1 MQFNTIRFK
10 ASILYS
16 LVLAII
22 LSIFGG
28 IIYLNLQKVLYG
40 YLDKELEVK
49 AQEIK
54 TILNAYEKIKQRQ
67 NHPFQG
73 LLNLLENEGL
83 IEDQKMVIDDIWR
96 SKFEILHL
104 KADYINILNI
114 QGNTLVNSN
123 NFTPKV
129 AKLFESQLPVSL
141 KEKQFKTLK
150 EGGVKIRAINLP
162 VIYQDKQLVLQ
173 IGTPLRKTSE
183 ILSNTFVL
191 LIALILFILLLTSFL
206 GGFLAERALI
216 PVKSAIEAANNI
228 IKHKDLSIR
237 VEEHQ
242 ADVEMKELVK
252 SFNNLLSQL
261 EISFNHI
268 TEFSSRVAHELKTP
282 LAITKGELEVAL
294 DQDRNKEE
302 YKRVIEECLQETD
315 RMIRVIKDLLL
326 LAKLDYKREIYKF
339 EKLNINNLLKEIY
352 EQSGVLATAKNIQ
365 VNLEIP
371 ENDIFIRADKVHLR
385 RLFLNLINN
394 AINYTPENGE
404 VKIGATSSGSNVS
417 VNIEDNGVG
426 ISEENLDKIF
436 DKFFRIKKDA
446 PSEASGTGLGLNI
459 AQSIAHAHNGEISVK
474 SQLGKGSTFTV
485 TLPQA

>member
-1 MQFNTIRFK
+1 
-10 ASILYS
+10 
-16 LVLAII
+16 
-22 LSIFGG
+22 
-28 IIYLNLQKVLYG
+28 
-40 YLDKELEVK
+40 
-49 AQEIK
+49 
-54 TILNAYEKIKQRQ
+54 
-67 NHPFQG
+67 
-73 LLNLLENEGL
+73 
-83 IEDQKMVIDDIWR
+83 
-96 SKFEILHL
+96 
-104 KADYINILNI
+104 
-114 QGNTLVNSN
+114 
-123 NFTPKV
+123 V

-150 EGGVKIRAINLP
+150 KGSVKIRAINLP

-173 IGTPLRKTSE
+173 IGTPLRKTLG
-183 ILSNTFVL
+183 ILNSTLIL

-206 GGFLAERALI
+206 GGFLVERALI
-216 PVKSAIEAANNI
+216 PVKSAIDAANNI

-242 ADVEMKELVK
+242 ADDEMKELVK

-268 TEFSSRVAHELKTP
+268 KEFSSHVAHELKTP
-282 LAITKGELEVAL
+282 LAITKGELELAL
-294 DQDRNKEE
+294 DQDRDKEE
-302 YKRVIEECLQETD
+302 YRRVIEECLQETD

-326 LAKLDYKREIYKF
+326 LAKLDYKREIFKF

-404 VKIGATSSGSNVS
+404 VKIGITSSFSNVS
-417 VNIEDNGVG
+417 INIEDNGAG
-426 ISEENLDKIF
+426 ISEENLHKIF

-446 PSEASGTGLGLNI
+446 QSQDSGTGLGLNI
-459 AQSIAHAHNGEISVK
+459 AQSIAHAHNGDISVK

-485 TLPQA
+485 TFPKA